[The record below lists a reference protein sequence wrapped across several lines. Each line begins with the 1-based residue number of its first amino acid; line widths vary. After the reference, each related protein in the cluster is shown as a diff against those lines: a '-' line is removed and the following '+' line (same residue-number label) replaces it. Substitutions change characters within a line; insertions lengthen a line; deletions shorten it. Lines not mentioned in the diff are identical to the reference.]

1 MQYWFSRVISFLLHP
16 LLMPTYGL
24 LILFTQ
30 VQTYFIF
37 SLPEQSRM
45 FIVGMVF
52 INTFVIPGLFLL
64 YLYRKGR
71 ISDIQVSKR
80 EERFLPLV
88 LTTILF
94 MSTYYL
100 LKNIGLNRIIL
111 MMMIAAISAII
122 VAFIINIW
130 WKISMHMVGLGG
142 LTGVFYALS
151 YIFQTDLS
159 TIISLLLLLAGITG
173 YSRMLLKQHTLGQIM
188 AGFAM
193 GFGLGFLVLL
203 GAYPV

>member
-30 VQTYFIF
+30 VQTYFVYA
-37 SLPEQSRM
+37 LPEQSRL
-45 FIVGMVF
+45 FVLAMVF
-52 INTFVIPGLFLL
+52 INTFVIPGLFML
-64 YLYRKGR
+64 YLYRKGK

-100 LKNIGLNRIIL
+100 LKSIGLNKVIL
-111 MMMIAAISAII
+111 LMMIAAISAII

-130 WKISMHMVGLGG
+130 WKISMHLVGVGG
-142 LTGVFYALS
+142 LAGVFYALS
-151 YIFQTDLS
+151 YIFQLDITV
-159 TIISLLLLLAGITG
+159 TITVLFLLAGIVAF
-173 YSRMLLKQHTLGQIM
+173 SRIQLKQHTLGQVT
-188 AGFAM
+188 AGFA
-193 GFGLGFLVLL
+193 LGFSFGFMVLA
-203 GAYPV
+203 GTYPH